1 MTGNARR
8 FSAISVCFFM
18 LAVTGVLA
26 WYFVFFTQDDPDPI
40 AMCGDCHCIVA
51 EGEICPAVVPSTN
64 YTKDEIDTW
73 GSQTAV
79 NPYQLSCNPYEGG
92 NCETEPPQDE
102 SLLALGED
110 AVCAMHFEK
119 DLASDNQTQICEA
132 ASYRL
137 VTYASFEEAETAGGF
152 VTHTG
157 HCGVC
162 STMQD
167 LAAYLKSHDLT
178 TQGKFCA
185 KQGALSLED
194 GRECYRNL
202 GMTKDCAEIWADNS
216 WNTATDC
223 FADCVIEVTK
233 DQPNNGPAPDCKL
246 NDCLQCDE
254 NKSGQIFQEY
264 AGRTR
269 RRSGLLSAIA
279 RPCDQ
284 LVSIDQIPCPQTTP
298 LEE

>member
-1 MTGNARR
+1 MTTTNARKCCG
-8 FSAISVCFFM
+8 ISVCFF
-18 LAVTGVLA
+18 LSAVTGVLI
-26 WYFVFFTQDDPDPI
+26 WYFVFFTRDDPDPI
-40 AMCGDCHCIVA
+40 AACGDCHCIVA
-51 EGEICPAVVPSTN
+51 DGETCLAVVPRTN

-73 GSQTAV
+73 GSQTAMD
-79 NPYQLSCNPYEGG
+79 PYQLNCNPYENG

-119 DLASDNQTQICEA
+119 DLASDNQTKLCEG

-137 VTYASFEEAETAGGF
+137 VTYSSFEEAEAAGGF

-167 LAAYLKSHDLT
+167 LAAYLKSPDLAT
-178 TQGKFCA
+178 EGKFCA
-185 KQGALSLED
+185 KQGALSLEK
-194 GRECYRNL
+194 GLECYRNL
-202 GMTKDCAEIWADNS
+202 GMTEDCAEIWAHNS
-216 WNTATDC
+216 WNTATNCLHDC
-223 FADCVIEVTK
+223 LAIN
-233 DQPNNGPAPDCKL
+233 QPNNGPAPECKL

-254 NKSGQIFQEY
+254 NKSGPIFQQY

-269 RRSGLLSAIA
+269 RRSGQLSAIA

-284 LVSIDQIPCPQTTP
+284 LVFIEQMTCPQTTP
-298 LEE
+298 LLE